1 LNLLRGKKWVLESH
15 VLQVENN
22 AAKANLFKVPEGLV
36 MPVVFATTDS
46 PVKVKI
52 ARSAEIGDLVSAS
65 VLSPDS
71 EKETPIKIVAVKGY
85 YELNVPAGKRGVMVK
100 LKVSK

>member
-1 LNLLRGKKWVLESH
+1 LRGKKWVLEPH

-36 MPVVFATTDS
+36 MPVVFATTENL
-46 PVKVKI
+46 VKIKI
-52 ARSAEIGDLVSAS
+52 ARSAEIGNLVSAT

-71 EKETPIKIVAVKGY
+71 EKETPIKITSGKGY
-85 YELNVPAGKRGVMVK
+85 YELNVPAGKRGVMVRIRQK
-100 LKVSK
+100 